1 MSLPAQQPLYVVLR
15 KCKRGYPKPYMANAY
30 TSDAGYPVYSR
41 RAPWDVDDSYELDD
55 PVAARTRR
63 EIEEAWPGFTFDE
76 ICRRVVPHSRE
87 LLGLFECHVNV
98 EWAHSVQ
105 IIDYLYKYIY
115 KNDST
120 AWIGILKEGDQVQR
134 FMNAQRVSSSEA
146 AWKVLR
152 FEINMS
158 SHAVDTVHIT
168 Q

>member
-1 MSLPAQQPLYVVLR
+1 MHVHVYHMSLPAQQQPLYVVLR
-15 KCKRGYPKPYMANAY
+15 KCKRGYPKPYMTNAY

-41 RAPWDVDDSYELDD
+41 LPPSDVDVHLDELDD

-63 EIEEAWPGFTFDE
+63 EIEEAFPDFTFDE

-115 KNDST
+115 KHDST

-146 AWKVLR
+146 A
-152 FEINMS
+152 
-158 SHAVDTVHIT
+158 TVPAKQIELF
-168 Q
+168 